1 VVVAGLL
8 VIAGAATGGML
19 AAAGDTRSEVLVTA
33 RPISAGQRLVAAD
46 LRTARMV
53 VPAGVATIAASRQA
67 QVVGRRMPV
76 PMLAGQLLSSAVLT
90 TPSWPGAG
98 YAVVA
103 VKVAAGQY
111 PPDIAAGSMV
121 EAVFVA
127 GPNTA
132 TASSG
137 SSSGTPGSVTGLVV
151 TVHPDA
157 TGDGSAVVE
166 LRLPAAGAGQ
176 VAAASAVT
184 LVAVHGD

>member
-1 VVVAGLL
+1 MDTTAVPPSLQSSPTVSAQSPWERNRRPPARRWLRRHGLRVVVAGLL

-132 TASSG
+132 TASNSK
-137 SSSGTPGSVTGLVV
+137 
-151 TVHPDA
+151 
-157 TGDGSAVVE
+157 
-166 LRLPAAGAGQ
+166 
-176 VAAASAVT
+176 
-184 LVAVHGD
+184 